1 MKSLSE
7 QRRII
12 DAATPGPWLASAERS
27 SGRIDIAALRTN
39 NMGEIV
45 FALQEKG
52 EKPHRD
58 AHFAAT
64 ARTEWPE
71 LLSWAERAREAI
83 EDALLNCATAGD
95 WDDTELADCMRK
107 LLKELSKDKHP

>member
-12 DAATPGPWLASAERS
+12 DAATPGPWIVDTFVEKFEIRDSHNSEIYNGRDNRGFIASS
-27 SGRIDIAALRTN
+27 
-39 NMGEIV
+39 
-45 FALQEKG
+45 
-52 EKPHRD
+52 
-58 AHFAAT
+58 
-64 ARTEWPE
+64 RTEWPE

-95 WDDTELADCMRK
+95 WDDSQLAEDMRK
-107 LLKELSKDKHP
+107 LLEALRP